1 MRFAVNR
8 IRECVSVSRITDCK
22 HKRAVSLN
30 NARDDRI
37 CGVECKA
44 VIRRYFRGVL
54 GICRCTV
61 NQCVFKHIFTG
72 KRLNIVFHLDRS
84 VGGGNPLCGDNG
96 ILGGHR
102 CGNFL
107 IPACKLIA
115 CLRRLCGRS
124 NIRAVVLC
132 DCGNIRAAVGVE
144 CNRILVYI
152 PLCGDNGILGGHR
165 CGNFLIPAC
174 KLITCLRRC
183 RGSGDIRAV
192 VLCDC
197 GNIRAAV
204 GVECNRI
211 LVYIPLCG
219 DNGILGGH
227 RCGNFHIPA
236 CECISRLRRLCGSGN
251 IRTEII
257 CLFVVNLTVAHKRE
271 LVGIDGERAS
281 YGNVVCGHC
290 RGNAVPS
297 GEGVAGLRGRLDRG
311 YGFTELI
318 DLFLA
323 VLCAV
328 NRISKAVG
336 ISAVFKCKRKCA
348 VGCDNTR
355 KHRSRFIKSKAR
367 ESLLFGIAYRVNGIG
382 RTL

>member
-61 NQCVFKHIFTG
+61 DQCVFKHIFTG

-84 VGGGNPLCGDNG
+84 VGGGNPLCGDNC

-102 CGNFL
+102 CG
-107 IPACKLIA
+107 
-115 CLRRLCGRS
+115 
-124 NIRAVVLC
+124 
-132 DCGNIRAAVGVE
+132 
-144 CNRILVYI
+144 
-152 PLCGDNGILGGHR
+152 
-165 CGNFLIPAC
+165 
-174 KLITCLRRC
+174 
-183 RGSGDIRAV
+183 DI
-192 VLCDC
+192 
-197 GNIRAAV
+197 
-204 GVECNRI
+204 
-211 LVYIPLCG
+211 
-219 DNGILGGH
+219 
-227 RCGNFHIPA
+227 FIPA

-257 CLFVVNLTVAHKRE
+257 CLFVVNLTVAHECE
-271 LVGIDGERAS
+271 LVGIDGERAR

-290 RGNAVPS
+290 RRNAVPS

-328 NRISKAVG
+328 DRISKAVG
-336 ISAVFKCKRKCA
+336 ISAVFKCKRECA

>member
-1 MRFAVNR
+1 MPAGECIAGLFGSRGGCYGFAELVCQACVRFAVNR

-115 CLRRLCGRS
+115 CLRRLCG
-124 NIRAVVLC
+124 
-132 DCGNIRAAVGVE
+132 
-144 CNRILVYI
+144 
-152 PLCGDNGILGGHR
+152 
-165 CGNFLIPAC
+165 
-174 KLITCLRRC
+174 
-183 RGSGDIRAV
+183 SGDIRAV

-227 RCGNFHIPA
+227 RCGNFLIPA

-290 RGNAVPS
+290 RGNTVPS
-297 GEGVAGLRGRLDRG
+297 GEGVAGLRRRLDRG

-336 ISAVFKCKRKCA
+336 ISAVFKCKRECA

-367 ESLLFGIAYRVNGIG
+367 ESLLFGIAYSVNGIG